1 MSGGNSGTWYYRTDR
16 PAPPPASGG
25 GDVSIVSDGYF
36 GAMGI
41 PIVAGREFDRHD
53 RSGSPSV
60 GVLNQTAAQE
70 IFPGESPIGKRLR
83 VAWGIEPTE
92 EVQIVGVS
100 ADIRHRSLDTKPDPC
115 LFMPQA
121 QQPSAYVSLLVRTAA
136 DPVSIIPAVKEQIHS
151 VYPSQGIQDIQTMD
165 AVVAGSVA
173 RPKLD
178 ATIMGVFG
186 AIALALACLG
196 IYAVI
201 SYSVEQRR
209 REMGIRMALGAAPAG
224 IRGMVLREGMALAA
238 AGIAIGI
245 VASLGLTRYLSS
257 LLYAVKPADPEVFA
271 AVTAVLA
278 LAAAAGCYFPARRA
292 TRVDPAVVLREE

>member
-1 MSGGNSGTWYYRTDR
+1 
-16 PAPPPASGG
+16 
-25 GDVSIVSDGYF
+25 
-36 GAMGI
+36 
-41 PIVAGREFDRHD
+41 
-53 RSGSPSV
+53 
-60 GVLNQTAAQE
+60 
-70 IFPGESPIGKRLR
+70 
-83 VAWGIEPTE
+83 
-92 EVQIVGVS
+92 
-100 ADIRHRSLDTKPDPC
+100 
-115 LFMPQA
+115 MPQA
-121 QQPSAYVSLLVRTAA
+121 QQPNGYVSLLVRTAA
-136 DPVSIIPAVKEQIHS
+136 DPVSIIPAVKEQIHA

-165 AVVAGSVA
+165 AVVASSVA
-173 RPKLD
+173 RPRLD

-196 IYAVI
+196 IYAVT

-238 AGIAIGI
+238 AGIVAGIG
-245 VASLGLTRYLSS
+245 ASLGLTRYLSS
-257 LLYAVKPADPEVFA
+257 LLYAVKPADPAVFA